1 MGLFI
6 VKNVASCIV
15 NLLIFKMLPILRGA
29 VIGLTRS
36 QLNSHPAEEDK
47 PLKTS
52 YLNIFML
59 VCFFIHCGPYFPS
72 FLYAWYLGVGYFQIL
87 KHIRKP

>member
-59 VCFFIHCGPYFPS
+59 VLFSHLVVSDSLQVHGLQHNRIPS
-72 FLYAWYLGVGYFQIL
+72 PSLSPRV
-87 KHIRKP
+87 